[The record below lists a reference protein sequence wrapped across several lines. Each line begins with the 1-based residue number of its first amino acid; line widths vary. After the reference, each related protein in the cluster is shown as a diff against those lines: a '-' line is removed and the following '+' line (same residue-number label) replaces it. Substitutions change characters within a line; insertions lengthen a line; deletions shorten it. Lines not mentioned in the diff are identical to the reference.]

1 VSRVRSLLPLL
12 AAAWVVLEIWLLI
25 QVAEV
30 IGGFAVFGLLLLGAL
45 TGGWLI
51 KDAGLRAL
59 RQAARSMQ
67 AGGAP
72 AGESDGRVGAS
83 LAAGLLLI
91 VPGFLSDLLAL
102 ACLLPPTRA
111 LLRRVPQR
119 LSRRGSHGPLSD
131 AYRLQ
136 EQLRI
141 HRPDGKVVQGEVVD
155 PPQPYDYGA
164 PDGGRPRLT
173 G

>member
-1 VSRVRSLLPLL
+1 VSRTRSFLPLL
-12 AAAWVVLEIWLLI
+12 VAAWVVLEIWLLI
-25 QVAEV
+25 QVAHV
-30 IGGFAVFGLLLLGAL
+30 IGGLAVFGLLLLGAL
-45 TGGWLI
+45 AGGWLV

-59 RQAARSMQ
+59 REATRSMQ
-67 AGGAP
+67 TRGAEAEGG
-72 AGESDGRVGAS
+72 SDGRIGAS

-111 LLRRVPQR
+111 LLRRVPGR
-119 LSRRGSHGPLSD
+119 LARRGSRGPLSD

-136 EQLRI
+136 EQMRI

-155 PPQPYDYGA
+155 PQPYDYSAG
-164 PDGGRPRLT
+164 DGGFPRIT